1 MRIRI
6 AIAIALAILL
16 LPLGLATSQIIAPPE
31 AARGK
36 RADAATPPAQI
47 GSDAKP
53 ASDLDQISTSSKSVD
68 SVDVIVRKSDANAA
82 NAARDRTVDMS
93 ALGGFDRCDQADAAL
108 DPACALIIEQR
119 ANDFAR
125 TDKNILSPEQRLLVE
140 QRARRSGAAA
150 ERSSV
155 RDLAGQGAALDLDAQ
170 GIASVVLPKP
180 ETPDPTTEKTLDASN
195 LGDVTD
201 AIVSGVIT
209 LPPPEAAPR

>member
-6 AIAIALAILL
+6 ALAIALAILL

-36 RADAATPPAQI
+36 RTDAARPPAQI

-53 ASDLDQISTSSKSVD
+53 ATDLDQISTSSKSVE
-68 SVDVIVRKSDANAA
+68 SVDVIARKPDAAA
-82 NAARDRTVDMS
+82 AKAARDRTVDVS
-93 ALGGFDRCDQADAAL
+93 ALGGVDRCDQADAAL

-119 ANDFAR
+119 ADDFAR
-125 TDKNILSPEQRLLVE
+125 KDKNTLSPEQRLLVE

-150 ERSSV
+150 DRSSA
-155 RDLAGQGAALDLDAQ
+155 RDLAGPGAALDLESQ

-180 ETPDPTTEKTLDASN
+180 DAPDPTTEKTLDASN

-201 AIVSGVIT
+201 AIVSGVIN
-209 LPPPEAAPR
+209 LPAATPAPR